1 MHGLL
6 RSKNSFLNLILDT
19 QLFLERHLKNLKS
32 FAKLKIDFKK
42 TMVGHGNL
50 FSFLTRSCAM

>member
-19 QLFLERHLKNLKS
+19 QLFLERHLKNLNS

-42 TMVGHGNL
+42 IMVGHGNL
-50 FSFLTRSCAM
+50 FSFLTRSCGM